1 MQAAE
6 NVIVLNEGEDVT
18 KLDGLQDSTLKELL
32 KYQGD
37 SSAFDIDD
45 EKAILEN
52 LPTRLSVQQ
61 MKLLQGLFPNNN
73 KMTLNEIGAGIIED
87 LIKHK
92 DDGLQNTNRYRKN
105 QVTNSII
112 LDGGSVHS

>member
-45 EKAILEN
+45 ENAILWRRVIFSRRVGR
-52 LPTRLSVQQ
+52 RLSAEWTEREQ
-61 MKLLQGLFPNNN
+61 PRRC
-73 KMTLNEIGAGIIED
+73 E
-87 LIKHK
+87 
-92 DDGLQNTNRYRKN
+92 
-105 QVTNSII
+105 
-112 LDGGSVHS
+112 

>member
-1 MQAAE
+1 MRAFIRFKTTRTERHLLHMQAAE

-61 MKLLQGLFPNNN
+61 IKLL
-73 KMTLNEIGAGIIED
+73 
-87 LIKHK
+87 
-92 DDGLQNTNRYRKN
+92 
-105 QVTNSII
+105 
-112 LDGGSVHS
+112 